1 VEVLYLTHPAFVRH
15 DTGSWHP
22 ERPARLE
29 AAERGAWSAGL
40 GMQRI
45 EADVVD
51 PALLA
56 SVHSPAYIAAIERF
70 CAAGGGPLDADTVAV
85 EASWDAALRAAGA
98 GPQAVDLLTA
108 DPSATA
114 FLAVRP
120 PGHHALAAQAMG
132 FCLFNNV
139 VVTAAALTARGQK
152 VAIIDWDV
160 HHGNGTQAL
169 VWDDPDV
176 LYVSAHQHPFYPMT
190 GQVVERGGEGADG
203 TIINVPL
210 PAGSAGDVYREITGR
225 IIDPALTE
233 FQPDWI
239 LVSAGY
245 DAHEH
250 DPLADLRLE
259 SADYGQM
266 GASLTRH
273 VGPNRI
279 ITFLEGGY
287 HLSAIAES
295 VAETLRGIDGR
306 PAEPRGSHQSP
317 PEAFAVV
324 ERVERSLR

>member
-1 VEVLYLTHPAFVRH
+1 MEVLYLTHPVFARH

-22 ERPARLE
+22 ERPARLD
-29 AAERGAWSAGL
+29 AAARGAQSAGL
-40 GMQRI
+40 GVRQI

-51 PALLA
+51 RALLA
-56 SVHSPAYIAAIERF
+56 SVHTPSYIDAIERF
-70 CAAGGGPLDADTVAV
+70 CASGGGPLDADTVAV

-98 GPQAVDLLTA
+98 GPQAVELLLSHPTT
-108 DPSATA
+108 TA

-139 VVTAAALTARGQK
+139 VVTAAMLTARGQK

-169 VWDDPDV
+169 VWNDPDV

-190 GQVVERGGEGADG
+190 GGITQRGGRGAEG

-210 PAGSAGDVYREITGR
+210 PAGSAGDVYREVTGR
-225 IIDPALTE
+225 IIEPALAD
-233 FQPDWI
+233 FGPDWI

-266 GASLTRH
+266 AASLARH
-273 VGPNRI
+273 VGSNRI

-287 HLSAIAES
+287 HLSAITES
-295 VAETLRGIDGR
+295 VAETLRGLDAR
-306 PAEPRGSHQSP
+306 PAAPHASHQSP

>member
-1 VEVLYLTHPAFVRH
+1 MR
-15 DTGSWHP
+15 
-22 ERPARLE
+22 
-29 AAERGAWSAGL
+29 SAGL
-40 GMQRI
+40 AVRQI
-45 EADVVD
+45 EAEVVD
-51 PALLA
+51 RALLE
-56 SVHSPAYIAAIERF
+56 SVHTRSYIDAIERF

-98 GPQAVDLLTA
+98 GPQAIDLLTA
-108 DPSATA
+108 HPSATA

-139 VVTAAALTARGQK
+139 VVTAQALTARGRR

-169 VWDDPDV
+169 VWDDADV

-190 GQVVERGGEGADG
+190 GAMLERGGEGAEG
-203 TIINVPL
+203 TIINIPL
-210 PAGSAGDVYREITGR
+210 PAGSAGDVYREIDGR
-225 IIDPALTE
+225 IIGPALDE
-233 FQPDWI
+233 FEPDWI

-259 SADYGQM
+259 SGDYGRIA
-266 GASLTRH
+266 ASLTRH
-273 VGPNRI
+273 VPPNRI

-287 HLSAIAES
+287 HLTAITES
-295 VAETLRGIDGR
+295 VAETLRGLDGR
-306 PAEPRGSHQSP
+306 ASDAHGSHQSP

-324 ERVERSLR
+324 DRVERSLR

>member
-1 VEVLYLTHPAFVRH
+1 MEVLYLTHPVFARH

-22 ERPARLE
+22 ERPARLT
-29 AAERGAWSAGL
+29 AAERGVWTAGL
-40 GMQRI
+40 EVQRI
-45 EADVVD
+45 DADGVD
-51 PALLA
+51 RGLLA
-56 SVHSPAYIAAIERF
+56 SVHTPSYIDAIERF
-70 CAAGGGPLDADTVAV
+70 CASGGGPLDADTVAV

-98 GPQAVDLLTA
+98 GPQAVELLLA
-108 DPSATA
+108 NSAATA

-139 VVTAAALTARGQK
+139 VVTATALTARGQK

-160 HHGNGTQAL
+160 HHGNGTQSL
-169 VWDDPDV
+169 VWDDPNV

-190 GQVVERGGEGADG
+190 GEVVERGGPGAEG

-225 IIDPALTE
+225 IIEPALAAFE
-233 FQPDWI
+233 PDWI

-250 DPLADLRLE
+250 DPLADLRLK

-266 GASLTRH
+266 AASLARH
-273 VGPNRI
+273 VDSNRI

-287 HLSAIAES
+287 HLSAITES
-295 VAETLRGIDGR
+295 VAETLRGLDGR
-306 PAEPRGSHQSP
+306 PAATPGSHQSP